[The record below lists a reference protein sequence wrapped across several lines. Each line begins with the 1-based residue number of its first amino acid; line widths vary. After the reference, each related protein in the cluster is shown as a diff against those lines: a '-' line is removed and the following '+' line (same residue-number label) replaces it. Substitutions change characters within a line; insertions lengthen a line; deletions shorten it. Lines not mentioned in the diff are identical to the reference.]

1 MKRKEEKM
9 NSNKL
14 VLFAVAIVAVGI
26 FALPSTVSLF
36 SGQHTWY
43 NLNDQGNQLPCQKCH
58 QDIEDEMVSGDNGVH
73 RTLNA
78 TGCDCHRVTP
88 PDTRLT
94 TGVAS
99 GDGILASEPGNES
112 HAAAAIACMICHEQ
126 GTTFPFAG
134 GFNQSAVEASAGKS
148 SPYYYN
154 HSDGSGG
161 EHAAH
166 NAFIGQAIKDDLM
179 EDSNEACIACH
190 TRVGVNITWTKNV
203 YLEFIA
209 KENETGV
216 WNVSDFAAGGTN
228 VTQVNASNEWV
239 Q

>member
-1 MKRKEEKM
+1 M
-9 NSNKL
+9 NSNKM
-14 VLFAVAIVAVGI
+14 VLIAVAIVAIGI

-36 SGQHTWY
+36 SGQHSWY
-43 NLNDQGNQLPCQKCH
+43 GLNTAGNQIPCEKCH
-58 QDIEDEMVSGDNGVH
+58 MDIQDEMKHDLNGVH
-73 RTLNA
+73 TTLDA
-78 TGCDCHRVTP
+78 PGCDCHRVTGSALLP
-88 PDTRLT
+88 PDTRIG

-99 GDGILASEPGNES
+99 GDGGTTPGTTA
-112 HAAAAIACMICHEQ
+112 HAAATIACMICHEQ
-126 GTTFPFAG
+126 GTTYPFAG

-166 NAFIGQAIKDDLM
+166 NAFIGQAIKGDLM

-190 TRVGVNITWTKNV
+190 TRVGVNITWTKNE

-209 KENETGV
+209 YENETGV

-228 VTQVNASNEWV
+228 VTQVNSSNTWV